1 MERLGDVGE
10 LEVLEVMGIDV
21 LLDARAHGVGRI
33 LFTRRLC
40 LGQCS
45 DRDDDGLRQGG
56 ANLAALIVLAVER
69 CQEFHLAQQIAQ
81 EGMPPFFAEMQHERC
96 VMFGE
101 VAGGQTA
108 EMQRT
113 DAHREAHE
121 GAARLEIVQRIAV
134 DQDEIFGA
142 QLLAALFETHATVP
156 LLDEE
161 DLCDVMM

>member
-1 MERLGDVGE
+1 
-10 LEVLEVMGIDV
+10 
-21 LLDARAHGVGRI
+21 
-33 LFTRRLC
+33 
-40 LGQCS
+40 
-45 DRDDDGLRQGG
+45 
-56 ANLAALIVLAVER
+56 
-69 CQEFHLAQQIAQ
+69 
-81 EGMPPFFAEMQHERC
+81 
-96 VMFGE
+96 MFGE

-161 DLCDVMM
+161 DLSTS